1 MKVKTFN
8 KSQCSMLDMLVVLS
22 NLCGQL

>member
-1 MKVKTFN
+1 MQVKTFRR
-8 KSQCSMLDMLVVLS
+8 SQCSMLDMLVVLG